1 MIETFVKYW
10 EFLESRYTDVL
21 ASLGEHVVISGTSII
36 LGCLVAV
43 PVGIMLA
50 NSNKQWL
57 NSSVFTIANIFQTI
71 PSLALLAMLLPLLG
85 IGTKPAIF
93 ALFLYSIMPILRN
106 TYAGFTSVD
115 PSVVESAKGMGY
127 NARQRLF
134 LIQWPLALPY
144 IMSGIRMT
152 TVYIISWTTLA
163 ALIGAGGLG
172 VMIFS
177 GIGVNR
183 NELIFTAAITAIIL
197 ALIVDFILSRIENRV
212 TRNVSTQGD

>member
-1 MIETFVKYW
+1 MKTMIETFVKYW

-134 LIQWPLALPY
+134 LIQWPLA
-144 IMSGIRMT
+144 
-152 TVYIISWTTLA
+152 
-163 ALIGAGGLG
+163 
-172 VMIFS
+172 
-177 GIGVNR
+177 
-183 NELIFTAAITAIIL
+183 
-197 ALIVDFILSRIENRV
+197 
-212 TRNVSTQGD
+212 